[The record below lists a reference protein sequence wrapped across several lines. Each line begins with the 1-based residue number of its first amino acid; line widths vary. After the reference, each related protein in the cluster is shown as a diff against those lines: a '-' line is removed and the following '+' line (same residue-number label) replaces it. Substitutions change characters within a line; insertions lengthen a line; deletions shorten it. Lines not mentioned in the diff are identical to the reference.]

1 MANGVMQ
8 ATIVSATMRKPNQ
21 ELVQLALFGSDGT
34 ELAVG
39 KKMPVQAASTA
50 ADVAAMVVDF
60 NALLTKL
67 KNAGLMATS

>member
-8 ATIVSATMRKPNQ
+8 ATIVTATTKKPNQ

-34 ELAVG
+34 ALVVG

-50 ADVAAMVVDF
+50 ADLAALIVDF